1 MITGFTGKV
10 FATSPLVAEAMAL
23 REAISLAAN
32 LSIENVLLESDSLDL
47 INACRGETEIGE
59 IRNIVQDV
67 KHMRMSFRK
76 CGFTWIHRSGNNL
89 GHTLAQKVQRNLI
102 PPSWT
107 QILPQDIQQIL
118 QEERPRRIQETNT
131 LNHQEEG
138 RSTIVLNEERT
149 SDVDPHH
156 LVDVRPSHASKGVTP
171 AFFPPDPG

>member
-89 GHTLAQKVQRNLI
+89 AHTLAQKVQRNLI
-102 PPSWT
+102 PPPIGLRFSHKIFNKSCKKRD
-107 QILPQDIQQIL
+107 QGEFKKLIL
-118 QEERPRRIQETNT
+118 
-131 LNHQEEG
+131 
-138 RSTIVLNEERT
+138 
-149 SDVDPHH
+149 
-156 LVDVRPSHASKGVTP
+156 
-171 AFFPPDPG
+171 

>member
-1 MITGFTGKV
+1 MRFYLDSQKWKQSSTHLGSK
-10 FATSPLVAEAMAL
+10 
-23 REAISLAAN
+23 
-32 LSIENVLLESDSLDL
+32 SIEKFD
-47 INACRGETEIGE
+47 
-59 IRNIVQDV
+59 
-67 KHMRMSFRK
+67 
-76 CGFTWIHRSGNNL
+76 
-89 GHTLAQKVQRNLI
+89 
-102 PPSWT
+102 PPPNWT